1 MHILFHVTC
10 ILHPKRVSLLH
21 LSQGNTEK
29 KNKACAKGIRKA
41 AAICWDRCCRASR
54 CYNTWI
60 CWFLMLPPIGNTP
73 VEI

>member
-29 KNKACAKGIRKA
+29 KKTRPVPKAFARPLQSAGTDAVAPHVVTIHGYA
-41 AAICWDRCCRASR
+41 G
-54 CYNTWI
+54 
-60 CWFLMLPPIGNTP
+60 F
-73 VEI
+73 